1 MKLAISTSS
10 YQPLELTNIL
20 IYCDVWN
27 YIFWL
32 SFIYLTISKGE
43 LLQYVLDILVSFYV
57 KRLCISG
64 SVEYS
69 YIYILSVILSIV

>member
-20 IYCDVWN
+20 IYCHVWN
-27 YIFWL
+27 YILWL

-57 KRLCISG
+57 KRLCTSG
-64 SVEYS
+64 SVEYP